1 MKTNRLV
8 LVFLLLSSATAFQLE
23 AEKPKA
29 DHRPLQEVRAKAEAG
44 DADSLFKSNIGFCP
58 LSMTCD

>member
-8 LVFLLLSSATAFQLE
+8 VLFLLLSSAPAFQLA
-23 AEKPKA
+23 AEETKA

-44 DADSLFKSNIGFCP
+44 DADSLFKSNLGFCP
-58 LSMTCD
+58 LTCD

>member
-8 LVFLLLSSATAFQLE
+8 LLLLLLSNAPVFQLE
-23 AEKPKA
+23 AEETKA

-44 DADSLFKSNIGFCP
+44 DADSQVELG
-58 LSMTCD
+58 LR